1 MVGTIFRE
9 VLRDLRREG
18 LKQDAQTI
26 EGTLLHEVPSMDVT
40 EMSLRSVPSAHCHGL
55 HVGLLGSCGRAIRG
69 RAAEELFLQE
79 VLALHAVLACYV

>member
-26 EGTLLHEVPSMDVT
+26 EGTVPHEVPSMDAT
-40 EMSLRSVPSAHCHGL
+40 EMLVRSVPPAHCRSL
-55 HVGLLGSCGRAIRG
+55 HVGLPGSCSRAIRG

-79 VLALHAVLACYV
+79 LLATHAVLARYH